1 MLKEERHMEKYKV
14 ILVDDEIEAIQAM
27 EHKMD
32 WDGLGFEVSGSA
44 TNGVKALELVENIQ
58 PDVVITDIKMP
69 YMNGLE
75 LAQKLNNDYPN
86 IHIIIFTGFDEFEY
100 AKEAVHLEIEEYMLK
115 PVNQICVEKG
125 HFFAYSIIIQRTAT
139 GIVKRKAWFQRND
152 YYRCHQYGRLWLCR
166 KT

>member
-1 MLKEERHMEKYKV
+1 MEKYKV

-115 PVNQICVEKG
+115 PVNAVELSDCMGKIERDFKQG
-125 HFFAYSIIIQRTAT
+125 
-139 GIVKRKAWFQRND
+139 KR
-152 YYRCHQYGRLWLCR
+152 R
-166 KT
+166 KIKC

>member
-1 MLKEERHMEKYKV
+1 MEKYKV

-86 IHIIIFTGFDEFEY
+86 IHIIIFLTCHTKQFLHLCSNYISFYITGSMKPASWYNLFPLSERMTCKNTY
-100 AKEAVHLEIEEYMLK
+100 HL
-115 PVNQICVEKG
+115 
-125 HFFAYSIIIQRTAT
+125 
-139 GIVKRKAWFQRND
+139 
-152 YYRCHQYGRLWLCR
+152 
-166 KT
+166 